1 MGRSTKKIFTPALG
15 NSAFN
20 DFNIFKM
27 WKGSKNGALK
37 ANTEGQLVLKKI
49 KGYLW
54 ENSSFSKLTQ
64 INPLWHDLKKYI

>member
-1 MGRSTKKIFTPALG
+1 LDFKKWVKSIKTAG
-15 NSAFN
+15 YNGARTV
-20 DFNIFKM
+20 FKM

-64 INPLWHDLKKYI
+64 NNPLWYDLKKYI